1 MVRSGSILLFVALA
15 MTGCAV
21 APRTTPVPQDL
32 SELDRWQAR
41 GRIGVSGPETGGSG
55 SFEWRQRGDRAEIEI
70 RGPVGVG
77 SVRLELRGDGPK
89 PDLRLETSDG
99 QTLESDAAWGE
110 LEARLGAEVPAGQL
124 RYWLLG
130 LAAPGDHQWMQEPAD
145 SAATLEQSG
154 WRIDYQRYSMDPGVR
169 VPVRLRAASGDA
181 RVRIV
186 VDRWRL
192 GQ

>member
-1 MVRSGSILLFVALA
+1 MVRTCVLALMVVLA
-15 MTGCAV
+15 GCAGLGV
-21 APRTTPVPQDL
+21 RAPAPLPQDL
-32 SELDRWQAR
+32 AQLEQWQLQ
-41 GRIGVSGPETGGSG
+41 GRIGVSGAESGGSG
-55 SFEWRQRGDRAEIEI
+55 SFQWMQRGDRADIQI

-77 SVRLELRGDGPK
+77 SVRLELRGEGPR

-99 QTLESDAAWGE
+99 QKLESEAAWRE
-110 LEARLGAEVPAGQL
+110 LEARLGAEVPAGHL

-130 LAAPGDHQWMQEPAD
+130 LPAPGEHHWVAGAGENTA
-145 SAATLEQSG
+145 SLEQSG
-154 WRIDYQRYSMDPGVR
+154 WRIDYQRYSTEPGMK

>member
-1 MVRSGSILLFVALA
+1 MRRTLFFALTLAVA
-15 MTGCAV
+15 GCASV
-21 APRTTPVPQDL
+21 RAPAPLPQDPAQI
-32 SELDRWQAR
+32 ERWQAQ
-41 GRIGVSGPETGGSG
+41 GRIGVSGPESGGSG
-55 SFEWRQRGDRAEIEI
+55 SFQWVQRGDRADIQI

-77 SVRLELRGDGPK
+77 SVRMELRGEGPR

-99 QTLESDAAWGE
+99 QKLESEDAWRE
-110 LEARLGAEVPAGQL
+110 LEARLGAEVPAGHL

-130 LAAPGDHQWMQEPAD
+130 LPAPGEHHWVEGNGED
-145 SAATLEQSG
+145 AASLQQSG
-154 WRIDYQRYSMDPGVR
+154 WRIDYQRYSTAPGVK

>member
-1 MVRSGSILLFVALA
+1 MLRQLSTLIFLLILS
-15 MTGCAV
+15 GCAGV
-21 APRTTPVPQDL
+21 GTRPAPLPVDL
-32 SELDRWQAR
+32 SDLDQWQAR

-55 SFEWRQRGDRAEIEI
+55 SFEWLQRGDRADVQI

-77 SVRLELRGDGPK
+77 SVRLELRGGGPK

-99 QTLESDAAWGE
+99 RSLQSDAAWEE
-110 LEARLGAEVPAGQL
+110 LESRLGAHVPAGHL

-130 LAAPGDHQWMQEPAD
+130 LAAPGEHEWLEE
-145 SAATLEQSG
+145 SAEGAAALEQSG
-154 WRIDYQRYSMDPGVR
+154 WRIDYQRYSAEPGGR
-169 VPVRLRAASGDA
+169 VPVKLRAASGDA

>member
-1 MVRSGSILLFVALA
+1 MRLVIFVPALMALA
-15 MTGCAV
+15 ACAGV
-21 APRTTPVPQDL
+21 GVRAPLPEDPGRI
-32 SELDRWQAR
+32 ERWQAQ
-41 GRIGVSGPETGGSG
+41 GRIGVSGPESGGSG
-55 SFEWRQRGDRAEIEI
+55 SFQWVQRGDRADIQI

-77 SVRLELRGDGPK
+77 SVRMELRGDGPR

-99 QTLESDAAWGE
+99 RRLESDAAWRE

-130 LAAPGDHQWMQEPAD
+130 VAAPGEHQWREGLGEG
-145 SAATLEQSG
+145 AASLEQSG
-154 WRIDYQRYSMDPGVR
+154 WRIDYQRYSTEPGVK